1 MRKVAVARWLGRCGG
16 LLMAVAIAGC
26 GGSGAPTGGVG
37 SAGADA
43 AGTTGK
49 ATSGVAE
56 LTSELIAP
64 DVLKKLTGKIQ
75 IDGSSSLFPVTE
87 VVGEDF
93 QGATGNNVN
102 VPIAHAGTG
111 GGFKRFV
118 RGEIDICNASRPI
131 TTKEREGCAEAGIE
145 FIELPVC
152 FDALTIAVHPSNSL
166 KSITVEQLKAMWSP
180 ESEGKVLKWSEVS
193 PDWPDQ
199 PLRLF
204 GAGSDSG
211 TFDYFTEAV
220 VGKARSS
227 RTDYTASEDDNAL
240 VQGIQGDK
248 GALGYIPFA
257 YYTENTTKIKALAVD
272 WEKDDEGAI
281 EPSLENVL
289 AAKYNPLSRPLFL
302 YINRKSADRPEVR
315 AFIEF
320 YLVKATELVQEV
332 KYMPL
337 TTADYQLVLARF
349 RANQTGSAFDGKP
362 EVGVSLAEILKRE
375 PK

>member
-1 MRKVAVARWLGRCGG
+1 MRTEVASQWARRICGLVLAVA
-16 LLMAVAIAGC
+16 ATGC
-26 GGSGAPTGGVG
+26 GGSAGPTTAPGG
-37 SAGADA
+37 A
-43 AGTTGK
+43 AGTK
-49 ATSGVAE
+49 ATAPAGGE
-56 LTSELIAP
+56 SELASDLVSP
-64 DVLKKLTGKIQ
+64 EGLKKLSGKIQ

-93 QGATGNNVN
+93 QGATGKNVN

-152 FDALTIAVHPSNSL
+152 FDALTIAVHPSNPL

-180 ESEGKVLKWSEVS
+180 ESEGKVLKWNEVS
-193 PDWPDQ
+193 GDWPDL

-257 YYTENTTKIKALAVD
+257 YYTENTTKVKALAVD
-272 WEKDDEGAI
+272 WEKDEEGAI
-281 EPSLENVL
+281 DPTLENVL

-302 YINRKSADRPEVR
+302 YVNRKSAERPEVR
-315 AFIEF
+315 AFVEY

-337 TTADYQLVLARF
+337 TSADYALVLERF
-349 RANQTGSAFDGKP
+349 RANKTGSAFDGKP
-362 EVGVSLAEILKRE
+362 EVGVALSEVLKRE

>member
-1 MRKVAVARWLGRCGG
+1 
-16 LLMAVAIAGC
+16 MAAALSSDLV
-26 GGSGAPTGGVG
+26 SPGA
-37 SAGADA
+37 
-43 AGTTGK
+43 
-49 ATSGVAE
+49 
-56 LTSELIAP
+56 
-64 DVLKKLTGKIQ
+64 LKQLSGKIQ

-93 QGATGNNVN
+93 QDATGKNVN

-118 RGEIDICNASRPI
+118 RGEIDLCNASRPI

-152 FDALTIAVHPSNSL
+152 FDALTIAVHPSNPL
-166 KSITVEQLKAMWSP
+166 KSISVEQLKAMWAP
-180 ESEGKVLKWSEVS
+180 ESEGKVLKWNDVAAE
-193 PDWPDQ
+193 WPDL

-211 TFDYFTEAV
+211 TFDYFTEAI

-257 YYTENTTKIKALAVD
+257 YYTENTTKVKALAVD
-272 WEKDDEGAI
+272 WEKDEEGAI
-281 EPSLENVL
+281 DPTLENVL

-302 YINRKSADRPEVR
+302 YVNRKSADRPEVR
-315 AFIEF
+315 AFVEF
-320 YLVKATELVQEV
+320 YLVKASELVQEV

-337 TTADYQLVLARF
+337 TSADYALVLERF
-349 RANQTGSAFDGKP
+349 RANKTGSAFDGKP
-362 EVGVSLAEILKRE
+362 EVGVALSEILKRE